1 MNRVPIEEVRK
12 DVSLEIPH
20 LVILGAGASNQAF
33 PSGDAHGRR
42 LPTMPQIVETLA
54 LDSLL
59 SSGPV
64 PYKGRNFEDVYS
76 DLANRADCAG
86 LVQRLDDMVRQYF
99 SDLELPNEPTLYDY
113 LLLSLRPKDGIA
125 TFNWDPLLFMSAL
138 RLAPRVDLPYLVFL
152 HGNVAVGYCDQHRQK
167 GYIRLACSKC
177 GTPYKMPRLLYP
189 VRQKNYQ
196 DNVSISR
203 EWRDIEK
210 ALKSAYALTI
220 FGYSA
225 PATDVEAKRLM
236 TEAWG
241 KAGQRELEQIEII
254 DILSEDALR
263 NRWREF
269 ILEHHYEVTNDFY
282 GSRIARHPRRSCEAI
297 WSQFM
302 EMRFF
307 EEDPLPRGVA
317 LNELVDS
324 IKPYLEWETKTV

>member
-1 MNRVPIEEVRK
+1 MSFGR
-12 DVSLEIPH
+12 PH

-33 PSGDAHGRR
+33 PSGDARGRK
-42 LPTMPQIVETLA
+42 LPTMPQLVEILA
-54 LDSLL
+54 LESLL

-64 PYKGRNFEDVYS
+64 PYKGRIFEDVYS
-76 DLANRADCAG
+76 DLADRTDCAD
-86 LVQRLDDMVRQYF
+86 LLQKLDEMVRQYF

-138 RLAPRVDLPYLVFL
+138 RLAPRVDLPYLDFL

-177 GTPYKMPRLLYP
+177 GTAYKTPRLLYP

-196 DNVSISR
+196 DDISISR

-210 ALKSAYALTI
+210 ALKSACALTI

-225 PATDVEAKRLM
+225 PVTDVEAKRLM
-236 TEAWG
+236 TQAWG

-254 DILSEDALR
+254 DILSKHELR
-263 NRWREF
+263 DRWSKF

-302 EMRFF
+302 EMKLF
-307 EEDPLPRGVA
+307 EEDPLPSGVD

-324 IKPYLEWETKTV
+324 IKPYLEWETKAV